1 MILAAIGCGLIFL
14 LWLIGRMTNAFQ
26 FLRLAGENFF
36 ITNLWSPRRLD
47 VVAYKAIVP
56 MRGKTLQIHRICGVA
71 GDVVEIKG
79 GTLFVNGQCVD
90 ARLRLKHIYKVR
102 QEHAVGLEYNADE
115 VYTIPPYTDTLYVPL
130 EVRAVEKAQLPCA
143 RYILPAGLRDEEIYR
158 VYQKSWNVDN
168 FGPLRVPSNKLFVL
182 GDNRGRAQDSR
193 YLGLIDKNKVV
204 GRVLWK

>member
-1 MILAAIGCGLIFL
+1 
-14 LWLIGRMTNAFQ
+14 MTNAFQ

-36 ITNLWSPRRLD
+36 ITNLRSPRRLD
-47 VVAYKAIVP
+47 VVAYRAVVP
-56 MRGKTLQIHRICGVA
+56 MQGKTLLIHRICGVA

-90 ARLRLKHIYKVR
+90 EELRLKHIYKVR
-102 QEHAVGLEYNADE
+102 QEHAVGLEYDADE
-115 VYTIPPYTDTLYVPL
+115 AYTIPPYTDTLYVPL
-130 EVRAVEKAQLPCA
+130 EVRTVKKAQLPCV
-143 RYILPAGLRDEEIYR
+143 RHILPAGLWDEEIYK

-182 GDNRGRAQDSR
+182 GDNRGRALDSR